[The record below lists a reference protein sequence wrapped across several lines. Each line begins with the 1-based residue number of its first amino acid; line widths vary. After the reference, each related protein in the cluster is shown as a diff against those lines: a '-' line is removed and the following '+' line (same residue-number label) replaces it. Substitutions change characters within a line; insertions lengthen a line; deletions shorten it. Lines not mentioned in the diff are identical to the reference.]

1 METGKSCRVRGA
13 ALSAGLAWLVP
24 VVAHAADKAAAAGDG
39 IQLAGNSET
48 LTLVIAIVKVVGSLA
63 VVVGLM
69 LLAMHFVKKLGIGRA
84 MLQSGKL
91 IDIIDSRMIAP
102 KKYVTV
108 VKIADE
114 CVALGV
120 TDQQITLLANVDGH
134 FQKDGEDSS
143 TAPRQKNRPSF
154 ASALERAATL
164 VGRKKAD
171 ESPGS
176 DGRAGERGE

>member
-1 METGKSCRVRGA
+1 MAMGRGKRMRDWSVLLA
-13 ALSAGLAWLVP
+13 AGSAWLAP
-24 VVAHAADKAAAAGDG
+24 AVAHAADRAAAGG
-39 IQLAGNSET
+39 GGALLAGNSET
-48 LTLVIAIVKVVGSLA
+48 LTLIVAIIKVVGSLA

-120 TDQQITLLANVDGH
+120 TDQQITMLAKL
-134 FQKDGEDSS
+134 KDYSLDDAEAGSGSKQERRRASFSS
-143 TAPRQKNRPSF
+143 V
-154 ASALERAATL
+154 LEKAAGLTGTRK
-164 VGRKKAD
+164 VGL
-171 ESPGS
+171 G
-176 DGRAGERGE
+176 